1 MKETEKILIADPQY
15 LTSKALEV
23 ILKEKYNVI
32 GIVTT
37 KSDLLEK
44 IKSNLPGLIII
55 EYSIYTNFS
64 FLELTEFKKQVPHL
78 LLIANKLTQSELAE
92 LNEACIES
100 IILKNTDEFELFTA
114 IESCIRGRKYY
125 SEELFKLII
134 EKNQKKNTF
143 GESCQLTPTE
153 MEVVRLIAEG
163 LTTKQIAAKKFLS
176 FHTVMTHR
184 KNIFRKTE
192 VKSVSELLMFAV
204 KAGWIDNIEY
214 YI

>member
-23 ILKEKYNVI
+23 ILKEKYKVI

-64 FLELTEFKKQVPHL
+64 FFEMADLKKQVPHL
-78 LLIANKLTQSELAE
+78 LLIANKLAPSELAD
-92 LNEACIES
+92 LNEACIEN
-100 IILKNTDEFELFTA
+100 IILKNTDEFELLTA
-114 IESCIRGRKYY
+114 IESCIRGRTYY
-125 SEELFKLII
+125 SEELLKLII
-134 EKNQKKNTF
+134 VKNQKKNNL
-143 GESCQLTPTE
+143 GELSSLTPAE